1 MKRREFVTL
10 LGGAAA
16 TWPLAAR
23 AQQRAMPVIGFLSA
37 RSPDESAHLVPAFR
51 RGLAEQG
58 FAEGQSVTVEYR
70 WALGEYDRLPALAA
84 ELARRPV
91 AVLVTVGAEPAAL
104 AAKAA
109 TATIPIVSTF
119 GGDPVEGGFAASLN
133 RPGGNITGSSNL
145 SAALEPKR
153 FGLLRDLVPQ
163 AATIGVLLNP
173 KFPGA
178 AGQLRDIQEAA
189 RTIGVQLHV
198 LRAST
203 EREVDTAFE
212 AVTQHRIPALAVAAD
227 PFFITR
233 RDKLA
238 ASAARHAVPAMYPFR
253 EFAVAGGLM
262 SYGIDLLEVHRLIGI
277 YTGRILKGA
286 KPADLPIMQPTKF
299 QLVINLKTAKA
310 LGLEVPD
317 RVLVAA
323 DEVIE

>member
-10 LGGAAA
+10 LGGAAT

-23 AQQRAMPVIGFLSA
+23 AQQPAMPVVGFLSA
-37 RSPDESAHLVPAFR
+37 RSPDESAHLVAAFR

-70 WALGEYDRLPALAA
+70 WALGEYDRLPAMAA

-91 AVLVTVGAEPAAL
+91 AVLVSVGADPAAL

-109 TATIPIVSTF
+109 TTTIPIVSTF
-119 GGDPVEGGFAASLN
+119 GGDPVEGGFVASLN
-133 RPGGNITGSSNL
+133 RPGGNITGTSNL

-153 FGLLRDLVPQ
+153 LGQLRELVPQ
-163 AATIGVLLNP
+163 AATLGVLLNP
-173 KFPGA
+173 KFPSA
-178 AGQLRDIQEAA
+178 ASQLRVIQEAA
-189 RTIGVQLHV
+189 RTIVVQLHV

-203 EREVDTAFE
+203 EPEIDTAFE
-212 AVTQHRIPALAVAAD
+212 AVAQHRIPALAVAAD
-227 PFFITR
+227 PFFVTR

-238 ASAARHAVPAMYPFR
+238 ALAARHAVPAMYPFR

-262 SYGIDLLEVHRLIGI
+262 SYGIDLSEVHRLIGV
-277 YTGRILKGA
+277 YAGRILKGA
-286 KPADLPIMQPTKF
+286 KPADLPILQPTKF